1 MHKDHDGMG
10 HVIYAYYKAKNK
22 DDVLEIVER
31 DDGYI
36 DYGRLGPGLYFRDY
50 KDWLTCEKKAMK
62 FAKGRVLDIGCGAG
76 RVPLHCQGK
85 GLDVVGVDNSPLAV
99 KVCKERGVKKVRL
112 MSVTQIT
119 KKLGIF
125 DTIIMFGNNFG
136 LFGNPKRAKWLL
148 KRFYGMTSPEGK
160 IIAESCNPYLTKAKV
175 HLEYHKLN
183 KRRGRMPG
191 QIRLRIRYK
200 KIIGRWFDYL
210 LVSQKEMADILKGT
224 GWHISHTFDEN
235 GAFYTAVIE
244 KE

>member
-1 MHKDHDGMG
+1 MKIDHDGMG
-10 HVIYAYYKAKNK
+10 HVIYAYHKAKNK
-22 DDVLEIVER
+22 DDILEIVER

-50 KDWLTCEKKAMK
+50 KDWPGCEKKAMR
-62 FAKGRVLDIGCGAG
+62 FVKGRILDIGCGAG
-76 RVPLHCQGK
+76 RVPLYCQGK

-112 MSVTQIT
+112 MSIDLIN

-136 LFGNPKRAKWLL
+136 LFGNYKKASRLL
-148 KRFYGMTSPEGK
+148 KRFYNMTSPEGK
-160 IIAESCNPYLTKAKV
+160 IIVESCDPYLTTAKEY
-175 HLEYHKLN
+175 LDYHKLN
-183 KRRGRMPG
+183 RKRGRMPG

-200 KIIGRWFDYL
+200 KIIGQWFDYL
-210 LVSQKEMADILKGT
+210 LVSKMEMADILKGT
-224 GWHISHTFDEN
+224 GWYISHTFDSK

-244 KE
+244 KK